1 MSQYQ
6 KNEVNSWS
14 GKHYAMVHVAQL
26 ESEYLSVL
34 TLWQLAFEISN
45 FTQIMGL
52 GE

>member
-1 MSQYQ
+1 
-6 KNEVNSWS
+6 
-14 GKHYAMVHVAQL
+14 L

-52 GE
+52 GEWEHAETQLTCRLSPNYFFG